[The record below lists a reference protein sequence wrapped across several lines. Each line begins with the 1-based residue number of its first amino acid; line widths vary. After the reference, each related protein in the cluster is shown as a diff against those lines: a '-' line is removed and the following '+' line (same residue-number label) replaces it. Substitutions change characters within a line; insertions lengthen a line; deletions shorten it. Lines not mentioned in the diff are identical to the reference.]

1 MGLFGIKDGRLPRL
15 SHAWWC
21 SWKCE
26 PKSREDAVSVCVLAS
41 RERNETNV
49 TNEKD
54 GQHGRAAASWASRTD
69 GRERGRDETRRAAG
83 DASIDA
89 VLHTVRDRYL
99 AQQGEGRIEIQ
110 IGPIRMHDTC
120 DIIHTIHMLRG
131 HVSDPL

>member
-26 PKSREDAVSVCVLAS
+26 PKSRDAVSECVLAS
-41 RERNETNV
+41 RRRNETNE

-89 VLHTVRDRYL
+89 VLHTVP
-99 AQQGEGRIEIQ
+99 EI
-110 IGPIRMHDTC
+110 DTS
-120 DIIHTIHMLRG
+120 HT
-131 HVSDPL
+131 